1 MALKYDVRHSTARSQ
16 RHRGEDLDR
25 RPAIARGRANARAR
39 TNSENLCVT
48 AISLARRRDLHHDRA
63 QRVRSKRR
71 ATPREEIRRRERRS
85 ALDATQSARD
95 VEEF

>member
-39 TNSENLCVT
+39 MNSENLCVT